1 MSDVVVTV
9 PKNFRFDGLRGLAAW
24 CAEGD
29 CAGEAQ
35 DSGEEWIFSTWGA
48 KPTMCVGD
56 RVYIV
61 CEDRLR
67 GYAPITDLKFR
78 DMGRGQGHLAF
89 IREGGAVAVTIPE
102 RVTGFRGWRYRW
114 WRRADEIPFPEW
126 RTTDIRKPP
135 KRRRKKADP
144 QMSLLTDGAPA

>member
-9 PKNFRFDGLRGLAAW
+9 PKTFQYGGFRGLKAW

-35 DSGEEWIFSTWGA
+35 DSGELWDYSTWGVR
-48 KPTMCVGD
+48 PDIRPGE

-67 GYAPITDLKFR
+67 GYAPLVELDFIER
-78 DMGRGQGHLAF
+78 RPGQGYVVLL
-89 IREGGAVAVTIPE
+89 RKGGAVAVTIPD
-102 RVTGFRGWRYRW
+102 RITGFRGWRYRW
-114 WRRADEIPFPEW
+114 WKREDEIPFPDW
-126 RTTDIRKPP
+126 RTTDVQKQPR
-135 KRRRKKADP
+135 KRRATNDR
-144 QMSLLTDGAPA
+144 QLSLL